1 MTRRYPR
8 SVQGAYICHYQT
20 PDKTPYLFYFSV
32 SEINCL
38 SQLSTLVH
46 TPELLPLNSQG
57 IGLQI
62 HRLET
67 YWNYIYIAWFP
78 VLQRNSGQNKTS
90 AATPVWLGQHPTEA
104 AGFSVPTS
112 RVGYSRQTFQ
122 AYVLMSWKR
131 GQNYWTSIT
140 VTSLKMGKLR
150 LSDLLTRSGHSRA
163 NTWKKAGPRPVGR
176 EAEAALYL
184 LKRGSA

>member
-67 YWNYIYIAWFP
+67 Y
-78 VLQRNSGQNKTS
+78 
-90 AATPVWLGQHPTEA
+90 
-104 AGFSVPTS
+104 
-112 RVGYSRQTFQ
+112 
-122 AYVLMSWKR
+122 
-131 GQNYWTSIT
+131 
-140 VTSLKMGKLR
+140 
-150 LSDLLTRSGHSRA
+150 
-163 NTWKKAGPRPVGR
+163 
-176 EAEAALYL
+176 
-184 LKRGSA
+184 